1 MGTTS
6 SSSKASGTAT
16 GGAGKAEAKKP
27 KISIKDLTMAYGSF
41 VVMKDLT
48 FDIQERD
55 IFVIMG
61 GSGCGKSTLLKH
73 MIGLREP
80 AKGSIHYGG
89 ENFTAADPDEREK
102 FIRRFGVMYQS
113 GALWSSLTLA
123 ENIALPLEEFTQM
136 QPKAVAELVSY
147 KLALVGLSGY
157 EDYYPS
163 QVSGGMNKRA
173 GIARAMALDPDILFL
188 DEPGAGLDPLSSR
201 RLDDLILRLRDS
213 LGSTVVIVTH
223 ELASIFA
230 IANNSVFL
238 DTETRTLGAV
248 GNPTEL
254 KDHSEN
260 PNVRLFL
267 NRGAEPPADD
277 ASSSASS

>member
-1 MGTTS
+1 MPAS
-6 SSSKASGTAT
+6 PPAPKAR
-16 GGAGKAEAKKP
+16 
-27 KISIKDLTMAYGSF
+27 ISIRNLTMAYGSF
-41 VVMKDLT
+41 VVMKDLD
-48 FDIQERD
+48 FDVMERD
-55 IFVIMG
+55 IFIIMG
-61 GSGCGKSTLLKH
+61 GSGCGKSTLLRH

-80 AKGSIHYGG
+80 AKGHVAYDG
-89 ENFTAADPDEREK
+89 ENFTAAEPEERER
-102 FIRRFGVMYQS
+102 FIRRLGVMYQS

-123 ENIALPLEEFTQM
+123 ENIALPLEEFTSLS
-136 QPKAVAELVSY
+136 PRAVRELVSY

-188 DEPGAGLDPLSSR
+188 DEPSAGLDPLSSR

-238 DTETRTLGAV
+238 DTETRTQGAT
-248 GNPTEL
+248 GNPAEL
-254 KDHSEN
+254 RDRSEN
-260 PNVRLFL
+260 PNVRRFL
-267 NRGAEPPADD
+267 NRGEETPAN
-277 ASSSASS
+277 AH